1 MGKKFLLDTNAIID
15 FCSSLLPEKGQ
26 KLIAKIVDDEPI
38 ISIINKIELSSLNDV
53 PSSILAFLDLADIIQ
68 LDNDIVEQTIILRKK
83 YRLKLP
89 DAIIAASALINGYT
103 IITHNVKD
111 FSNIKGLK
119 ILDPHI

>member
-53 PSSILAFLDLADIIQ
+53 PSSILAFLDLADI
-68 LDNDIVEQTIILRKK
+68 NDSRYLHRTIKK
-83 YRLKLP
+83 TYRP
-89 DAIIAASALINGYT
+89 FDSAQG
-103 IITHNVKD
+103 D
-111 FSNIKGLK
+111 
-119 ILDPHI
+119 DC